1 MESLCRAGHANK
13 LHHFCLGD
21 RGQWHA
27 ICQRQEM
34 NEAHLLCTGRFGRQ
48 SSEAAVAKRKAA
60 EMQGP
65 PLRERCRSWRAPGRA
80 RGPGEPPRLA
90 VSVGLA
96 IQRRNRETS
105 PPSAP
110 LPPREGGRRTRGCI
124 PAARRARAP
133 RGRRGLPAHV
143 HGHRGRPRGAPRP
156 GHARLTPDLR
166 PRWQHAVCLGACEP
180 GTAAT
185 ADEAPC
191 RCPETLMRG
200 RGRAGVHPRGLRAAA
215 SAWPGPAVG
224 TGGNHTSPSS

>member
-124 PAARRARAP
+124 PAARRTRAP
-133 RGRRGLPAHV
+133 GGSAHPRSARPAGTRAWPRAPATHGSHLTSNLGGSTPSVSVPASRGRR
-143 HGHRGRPRGAPRP
+143 
-156 GHARLTPDLR
+156 RL
-166 PRWQHAVCLGACEP
+166 
-180 GTAAT
+180 
-185 ADEAPC
+185 
-191 RCPETLMRG
+191 LMR
-200 RGRAGVHPRGLRAAA
+200 RRAAA
-215 SAWPGPAVG
+215 QRR
-224 TGGNHTSPSS
+224 